1 MRFHTASRSRGGSV
15 LVAALAIDSLGSIG
29 GMLLLERK
37 LPAAALRDRA
47 TASVT

>member
-1 MRFHTASRSRGGSV
+1 VIVLGLLNIASI
-15 LVAALAIDSLGSIG
+15 A